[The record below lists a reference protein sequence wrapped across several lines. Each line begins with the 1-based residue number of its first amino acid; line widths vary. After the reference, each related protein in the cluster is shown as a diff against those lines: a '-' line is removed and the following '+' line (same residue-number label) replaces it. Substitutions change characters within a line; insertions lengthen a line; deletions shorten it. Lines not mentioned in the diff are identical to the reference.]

1 MYNFT
6 GPGRTRQINLSGSS
20 STQSSEALLR
30 QARAKRE
37 AREEEQRR
45 HNSQIRIAR
54 WYRTLCAVRAARE
67 QYGQMFDAGPSA
79 FHGPADWTRC
89 LLVCGTRG
97 ERGAARL
104 GAWSAALVAD
114 ARAFYA
120 PFSTRDAARWLDMLC
135 RMSVRLLQ
143 TISASPQSPHT
154 LNHLGVLQNL
164 LIPQRMPKNLT
175 PAATQD
181 IARSIVTTLI
191 PAKTCMYPYLSHAI
205 TSVDPKN
212 KSSPILPPLVE
223 LALAPLSLL
232 TSMGA
237 NTGIVYQEV
246 LELFFSSILAI
257 PLLPYRL
264 PIAAVTRIS
273 TRFPFSHMG
282 RIDLYSLVRK
292 LESADPTGGSADE
305 AKAELIANLF
315 TLLPPT
321 LLSRFKGAERTDYLN
336 LLAALFDS
344 LPLGSLDP
352 PKVSSASA
360 GSAGVVANADVDSD
374 SDDDL
379 PVVVSASTSAAAP
392 VPVRLSLNPRTRK
405 RLEQLTEPAY
415 ISALLGSSTTIQP
428 DAAVCRFF
436 LSLWSVWPARRDT
449 TLAAILA
456 LPGNT
461 GAGNGAS
468 TIVKGIWRGQV
479 RGSLGKLGGGADDG
493 VSKSVELLVDESTTT
508 LWPPFIFLIVVY
520 THMLRTMS
528 DDEFF
533 ATPTATTTQS
543 QTHQT
548 QNPLSTSEVAH
559 LGRAL
564 LGVVFRLYLYDTVI
578 STRRVPGLGG
588 VGFAMVREWGTEL
601 LQGVC
606 LRDSRRRFTPEGHW
620 LMVDASDAQ
629 QICAA
634 ALLEDEPSDT
644 SLSSSNPSTSRA
656 RRAQLAALSPRSK
669 ILTHIPFSIP
679 FDVRVQVFRRF
690 VQNDWKSAVRLH
702 HQAEH
707 SSPFGRGRRGAVVR
721 RGRVA
726 EDGFK
731 ALSGM
736 REDLKLPVA
745 ITFVDQ
751 WGNEEAGID
760 GGGVFKE
767 FLTSLAKETFDSNH
781 GLWLAN
787 KQQELYPNPH
797 AYAKEPAQLE
807 WYRFIGRVLG
817 KALYEGILVDIAFAP
832 FFLAKLLGRQS
843 SIDDLASLDPE
854 LYQGLMFLK
863 NYKGNPEEL
872 SLNFTVTDEHFGQLV
887 VTNLTPNGA
896 DRPVTAENR
905 YAYILMVAHHRLKA
919 QIRKQSD
926 AFMEGLADIIDPKW
940 LRMFNQKELQM
951 LIGGTPDPIDLDD
964 LRENVVYGG
973 LYDESHEVIRMF
985 WKVVKDFNQDER
997 RSLLR
1002 FVTSCSR
1009 PPLLGFKEL
1018 NPRFAIRDATS
1029 DDQRLPTSST
1039 CVNLLKLPRYSSEY
1053 IMRQKVLQAISSNA
1067 GFDLS

>member
-1 MYNFT
+1 
-6 GPGRTRQINLSGSS
+6 
-20 STQSSEALLR
+20 
-30 QARAKRE
+30 
-37 AREEEQRR
+37 
-45 HNSQIRIAR
+45 
-54 WYRTLCAVRAARE
+54 
-67 QYGQMFDAGPSA
+67 
-79 FHGPADWTRC
+79 
-89 LLVCGTRG
+89 
-97 ERGAARL
+97 
-104 GAWSAALVAD
+104 
-114 ARAFYA
+114 
-120 PFSTRDAARWLDMLC
+120 
-135 RMSVRLLQ
+135 MSVRLLQ
-143 TISASPQSPHT
+143 AISASPQSPHP
-154 LNHLGVLQNL
+154 LNHLTILQNL
-164 LIPQRMPKNLT
+164 LIPQRMPKSLT
-175 PAATQD
+175 PAAAQD
-181 IARSIVTTLI
+181 IARSVVTILI
-191 PAKTCMYPYLSHAI
+191 PAKTCMYPYLNHAI
-205 TSVDPKN
+205 ISIDPKN
-212 KSSPILPPLVE
+212 KSSPILPPLIE
-223 LALAPLSLL
+223 LALAPISLL

-237 NTGIVYQEV
+237 NTGVVYQEV
-246 LELFFSSILAI
+246 LERFFASILSI

-264 PIAAVTRIS
+264 PIPTVTRIS
-273 TRFPFSHMG
+273 TRFPFSHIG
-282 RIDLYSLVRK
+282 LIDLYSLVRK
-292 LESADPTGGSADE
+292 LESTDPTGGSADE
-305 AKAELIANLF
+305 AKAELVANLF
-315 TLLPPT
+315 TFLPP
-321 LLSRFKGAERTDYLN
+321 LSLGRFKGAERTDYLN

-344 LPLGSLDP
+344 LPAGSLDP
-352 PKVSSASA
+352 PRTSSASA
-360 GSAGVVANADVDSD
+360 GNVGTVANADVDSD

-379 PVVVSASTSAAAP
+379 PPVVSVTTSAVAP
-392 VPVRLSLNPRTRK
+392 VPVHLDLNPRTRK
-405 RLEQLTEPAY
+405 RLEQLVEPAY
-415 ISALLGSSTTIQP
+415 INALLGSSTTIQP

-436 LSLWSVWPARRDT
+436 LSLWSVWPAKRDS

-461 GAGNGAS
+461 GAGNGAA

-479 RGSLGKLGGGADDG
+479 RGSLGMLGDGAGDG
-493 VSKSVELLVDESTTT
+493 VSKSVELLVAESTAE
-508 LWPPFIFLIVVY
+508 LWPPLIFLIVVY

-564 LGVVFRLYLYDTVI
+564 LGVVFRLYFHDMVI

-588 VGFAMVREWGTEL
+588 VGFGM
-601 LQGVC
+601 GVC

-634 ALLEDEPSDT
+634 ALLEDESSTDTDTPFNPSH
-644 SLSSSNPSTSRA
+644 PSTSRA

-690 VQNDWKSAVRLH
+690 VQNDWKSVIRR
-702 HQAEH
+702 HQHSEH
-707 SSPFGRGRRGAVVR
+707 SIFGRGRQRAVVR

-745 ITFVDQ
+745 ITFLDK

-797 AYAKEPAQLE
+797 PYAKEATQLE
-807 WYRFIGRVLG
+807 WFRFIGRVLG

-843 SIDDLASLDPE
+843 YIDDLASLDPE

-872 SLNFTVTDEHFGQLV
+872 SLNFTVTDEYFGQVV
-887 VTNLTPNGA
+887 VTNLVANGA
-896 DRPVTAENR
+896 DCPVTAENR
-905 YAYILMVAHHRLKA
+905 YAYILMVAHHRLKT

-997 RSLLR
+997 RALLR